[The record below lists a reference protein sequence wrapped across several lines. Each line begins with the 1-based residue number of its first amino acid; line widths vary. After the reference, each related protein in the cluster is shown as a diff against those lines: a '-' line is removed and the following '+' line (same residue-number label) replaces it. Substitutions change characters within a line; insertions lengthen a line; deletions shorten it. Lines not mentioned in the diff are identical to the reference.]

1 MAYRALPSPGSMLT
15 YNMNDGYL
23 EALVRGFKSGLLSRV
38 DYDNLAQCDTLE
50 GLSFFL
56 ILYLLQRYEIVSSS
70 IYRLR

>member
-15 YNMNDGYL
+15 YNMNNGYL

-50 GLSFFL
+50 GKISSF
-56 ILYLLQRYEIVSSS
+56 
-70 IYRLR
+70 